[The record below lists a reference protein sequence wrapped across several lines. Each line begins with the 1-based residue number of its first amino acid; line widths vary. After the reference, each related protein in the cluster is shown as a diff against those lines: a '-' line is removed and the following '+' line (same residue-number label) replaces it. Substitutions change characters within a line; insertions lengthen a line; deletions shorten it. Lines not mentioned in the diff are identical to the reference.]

1 LSEPRQRLRISGDA
15 AADDLI
21 SRDPFS
27 LVCAMLL
34 DQQIPMEKAF
44 VGPAVLVSRLGGDR
58 LDPVAVAAV
67 DAQEFAAVMAGPP
80 AVHRY
85 HTSMAGRVQALAQ
98 HIVEHYGAD
107 TASLWAQAADGAEL
121 KRRLVGLPGFGE
133 QKAKIFIALLGKQV
147 GLQLPGWREAA
158 GDYGLDGYRSVA
170 DVVDEVSLT
179 KVREY
184 KKAVKA
190 GTSVGRSLSPAS

>member
-44 VGPAVLVSRLGGDR
+44 TGPAVLLSRLGGDR
-58 LDPVAVAAV
+58 LDPVAVAGM
-67 DAQEFAAVMAGPP
+67 DAQAFAEVMAGPP

-107 TASLWAQAADGAEL
+107 TASLWSQAADGAEL

-147 GLQLPGWREAA
+147 GVELTGWREAA

-170 DVVDEVSLT
+170 DVVDDVSLT

-190 GTSVGRSLSPAS
+190 GTSVGRPLSPAS